1 MTSSGLFFSQDQI
14 SKKHNTGY
22 YVTDLDDSMGSG
34 STHWMVVNIRRDI
47 IEYFDSFGLNCP

>member
-22 YVTDLDDSMGSG
+22 YVTDLDDSMVSG
-34 STHWMVVNIRRDI
+34 STHWVVVNIRRDI
-47 IEYFDSFGLNCP
+47 IEYFDSFGLDCP